1 MKVAISANEVGTRLK
16 DVVKAHLTQAGYEV
30 VDVSH
35 KDIFT
40 ATMNVVELVNKGE
53 ITRGIVVD
61 DYGVV
66 PFNIAAKNHGI
77 VCAPV
82 YEDYTSSMTR
92 HHNSTQIITLGAN
105 ITADVLSCQLTE
117 NFVKTE
123 YDGGRHQIRI
133 DMLNREL

>member
-30 VDVSH
+30 VDVSD

-66 PFNIAAKNHGI
+66 PFNIAAKNQGI
-77 VCAPV
+77 SRILM
-82 YEDYTSSMTR
+82 DY
-92 HHNSTQIITLGAN
+92 L
-105 ITADVLSCQLTE
+105 
-117 NFVKTE
+117 
-123 YDGGRHQIRI
+123 
-133 DMLNREL
+133 MLQYQQEEARNRK